1 MKDYIVKMNRKIQKY
16 FSIALNSLV
25 EEKNWRDL
33 GKIMAEPNEYIQ
45 RDWINDNTSLEVI
58 KRDDFNGDP
67 DASGYDLITIDG
79 ILKIQSK
86 SRVDKLH
93 LEQTRRKSG
102 KNTIKENNTGHV
114 RYGVDEADVFIFS
127 RPNIDCYLNIKEW
140 KYIVIPSWAIEDP
153 NVPGYLYTTVPKKV
167 WKKFQDNSEKRLED
181 IYESVSNR

>member
-67 DASGYDLITIDG
+67 DSY
-79 ILKIQSK
+79 
-86 SRVDKLH
+86 
-93 LEQTRRKSG
+93 
-102 KNTIKENNTGHV
+102 
-114 RYGVDEADVFIFS
+114 F
-127 RPNIDCYLNIKEW
+127 
-140 KYIVIPSWAIEDP
+140 
-153 NVPGYLYTTVPKKV
+153 
-167 WKKFQDNSEKRLED
+167 
-181 IYESVSNR
+181 